1 MPFGKGYNYSNLTVN
16 KGESLAKTSAKR
28 VEEAA
33 RLRYI
38 RALERFSG
46 SITKYLF
53 KAETATREQFDK
65 KVDSNRKYLERV
77 EKVPLYKGD
86 YNDLE
91 SLVKTIL
98 SYRES
103 ETEIDTIKAEI
114 LYAAN
119 QIEKTMNR
127 RRYKKDKHTT
137 DKFKDWE

>member
-1 MPFGKGYNYSNLTVN
+1 MYNYSYLILI

-28 VEEAA
+28 VEDAA

-38 RALERFSG
+38 RALERFSS

-53 KAETATREQFDK
+53 KAEAPTREQFDK
-65 KVDSNRKYLERV
+65 KVDNNKKYLERI

-91 SLVKTIL
+91 SLVKKIL
-98 SYRES
+98 SYREN
-103 ETEIDTIKAEI
+103 EAGIEAIKEDI

-119 QIEKTMNR
+119 QIEKSMNR
-127 RRYKKDKHTT
+127 RRYKKDKHTI

>member
-1 MPFGKGYNYSNLTVN
+1 MHCRKVTD
-16 KGESLAKTSAKR
+16 LAKASAKKA
-28 VEEAA
+28 EDAS

-38 RALERFSG
+38 RVLERFSA

-53 KAETATREQFDK
+53 MAEEPTREQFDK
-65 KVDSNRKYLERV
+65 KVDNNRKYLDRV
-77 EKVPLYKGD
+77 EKIPLYKGD

-91 SLVKTIL
+91 SLVEKIAA
-98 SYRES
+98 YRES
-103 ETEIDTIKAEI
+103 DLDIVAIKEDI
-114 LYAAN
+114 LYRAN

>member
-1 MPFGKGYNYSNLTVN
+1 
-16 KGESLAKTSAKR
+16 LAKASAKKMQD
-28 VEEAA
+28 AA

-38 RALERFSG
+38 RVLERFTS

-53 KAETATREQFDK
+53 KAEDPTREQFDK
-65 KVDSNRKYLERV
+65 KVDNNRKYLDRV
-77 EKVPLYKGD
+77 EKIALYKGD

-91 SLVKTIL
+91 ALVKKIL

-103 ETEIDTIKAEI
+103 DADIETVKEEI

-119 QIEKTMNR
+119 QIEKSMNR
-127 RRYKKDKHTT
+127 RRYKKDKHTS